1 MARRPIRTAAAL
13 VTLAVFA
20 WSHGS
25 RAEGLKLEDA
35 LRMAMEH
42 NERAR
47 QADLRIDSAEGSVIR
62 ARASFLPSINAGG
75 SASASDQRVPRGQ
88 ELWSTSGNATLTQPL
103 IVPSTWPTYS
113 QQKKLQRAE
122 EAGSL
127 QDKRTLGF
135 DTARAYIQGIA
146 AEQALA
152 AAKSRLERAK
162 ANFDVA
168 RARAEAQLAST
179 NDVTRASLD
188 LSSAA
193 QSEATQ
199 TGALKRAYLS
209 LGFLVGQEVA
219 GPLVAPDGLT
229 STTVLLAQGVEQLIK
244 QVVDRRADLR
254 ELRFRADA
262 AKVSATEPYYRM
274 FPTLNAQ
281 AGIRATPGQPT
292 GQSLTESTVTFNLN
306 WPIFDGGSRYG
317 DIRQRD
323 AQAETAKLA
332 SKLQERSAVIT
343 VKQALASF
351 DAAKNAFEHATTAVT
366 SADRSIEETQ
376 VLYQQGLA
384 RAIELTT
391 ANGQRFDA
399 EITRVSAKL
408 QLEQACFDLRAALGL
423 NPLDDSSGA
432 PGTKERTVK

>member
-1 MARRPIRTAAAL
+1 MARRPIRPRAAL
-13 VTLAVFA
+13 ALLTLALLPRLA
-20 WSHGS
+20 L
-25 RAEGLKLEDA
+25 AEGLKLQDA
-35 LRMAMEH
+35 LRLALDH
-42 NERAR
+42 NERAK
-47 QADLRIDSAEGSVIR
+47 QANLRIDSAEGSVIR
-62 ARASFLPSINAGG
+62 ARASFLPSVSAGG

-88 ELWSTSGNATLTQPL
+88 DLWSTSGNATLTQPL

-113 QQKKLQRAE
+113 QQKKLQHAE

-152 AAKSRLERAK
+152 AAKSRLDRAR

-188 LSSAA
+188 LSSAS

-199 TGALKRAYLS
+199 SGALKRAYLS
-209 LGFLVGQEVA
+209 LGFLVGQEVQ
-219 GPLVAPDGLT
+219 GPLVTPDGLT
-229 STTVLLAQGVEQLIK
+229 STTALLAQGVDQLIK
-244 QVVDRRADLR
+244 QVADRRADLR

-281 AGIRATPGQPT
+281 AGVRATPGQPEGT
-292 GQSLTESTVTFNLN
+292 SLTESTVTLNVN

-317 DIRQRD
+317 DLRQRN

-332 SKLQERSAVIT
+332 ARLQERSAVIT

-351 DAAKNAFEHATTAVT
+351 EAAKSAFEFATTAVNA
-366 SADRSIEETQ
+366 ADRSIEETQ

-391 ANGQRFDA
+391 ANGSRFDA
-399 EITRVSAKL
+399 EITRVQAKL

-423 NPLDDSSGA
+423 NPLDDSPGA

>member
-1 MARRPIRTAAAL
+1 
-13 VTLAVFA
+13 
-20 WSHGS
+20 
-25 RAEGLKLEDA
+25 
-35 LRMAMEH
+35 MEH
-42 NERAR
+42 NERAA
-47 QADLRIDSAEGSVIR
+47 QAKLRIDAAEGSVIR
-62 ARASFLPSINAGG
+62 ARAAFLPTLSAGG
-75 SASASDQRVPRGQ
+75 SASASDQRADRGQ
-88 ELWSTSGNATLTQPL
+88 DTWSTSGNATLSQPL
-103 IVPSTWPTYS
+103 IVPSSWPTYS

-122 EAGSL
+122 ESGSL

-146 AEQALA
+146 SQQALA

-168 RARAEAQLAST
+168 SARAEAQLAST

-193 QSEATQ
+193 QSAATQ
-199 TGALKRAYLS
+199 EGALKRAYLS
-209 LGFLVGQEVA
+209 LGFLVGQEVS
-219 GPLVAPDGLT
+219 GPLETPDGLT
-229 STTVLLAQGVEQLIK
+229 STTALLAQGVEQLIK
-244 QVVDRRADLR
+244 QMADRRADLR
-254 ELRFRADA
+254 ELRARADA
-262 AKVSATEPYYRM
+262 ASVSATEPYYRM

-281 AGIRATPGQPT
+281 AAIRATPGQPA
-292 GQSLTESTVTFNLN
+292 GVSLTESTLTLNLN

-317 DIRQRD
+317 DLRQRE
-323 AQAETAKLA
+323 AQAQTAKLA
-332 SKLQERSAVIT
+332 AKLQERSAQVT
-343 VKQALASF
+343 VRQALASF
-351 DAAKNAFEHATTAVT
+351 DAAKTSFEFATKAVE

-399 EITRVSAKL
+399 EIARVSAKL
-408 QLEQACFDLRAALGL
+408 NLEQACFDLRAALGL
-423 NPLDDSSGA
+423 NPLDDSAGA